1 LAKGHVSV
9 FKSFNLL
16 QTFAAEGAAHKPVS
30 HLGRIKKSTVI
41 IVPDYYRIEAF
52 SGLYPPMTNTWL
64 LFSLHFN
71 HAPVLANENIGKEDG
86 SMSLNQPLIWRN
98 PIWKEVASQLA
109 HVESELCW
117 CDPIVEIDEY
127 GQQVVMHKEVTW
139 H

>member
-1 LAKGHVSV
+1 
-9 FKSFNLL
+9 
-16 QTFAAEGAAHKPVS
+16 
-30 HLGRIKKSTVI
+30 
-41 IVPDYYRIEAF
+41 
-52 SGLYPPMTNTWL
+52 M
-64 LFSLHFN
+64 
-71 HAPVLANENIGKEDG
+71 APVLANENIGKEDG

-98 PIWKEVASQLA
+98 PIWREVASQLA